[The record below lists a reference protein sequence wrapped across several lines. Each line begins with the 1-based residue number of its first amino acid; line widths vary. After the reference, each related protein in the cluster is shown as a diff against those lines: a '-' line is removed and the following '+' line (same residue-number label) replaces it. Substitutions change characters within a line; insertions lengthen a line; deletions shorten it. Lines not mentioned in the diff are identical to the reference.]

1 MICRDILV
9 HMSMYAESSRFA
21 DGLNLKHCCATL
33 SLFFKLNLN
42 LMTSLISYLG

>member
-9 HMSMYAESSRFA
+9 HISMYAEGSCFA
-21 DGLNLKHCCATL
+21 DGLNLKHCCTL